1 MAEPAKSN
9 KKLWFTVLIAL
20 VLVAL
25 AYLQFREWRK
35 FDWGTFL
42 AQIRAVRVPR
52 VIAAVAII
60 FGGYV
65 LRSMRW
71 SIMLRPTKN
80 VPWSRLLAAQFIGFT
95 GLAILGR
102 PGEFIRPY
110 YIARQERLSVPSQM
124 GVWLVER
131 IFDMSCYIL
140 LVAFDLVLASRD
152 LRKLPHFA
160 QFKDAGIALFGIIAA
175 IAVLAFFIWRNG
187 DAIAGWCERR
197 IAPISKAAAA
207 AFADKVRTFG
217 EGLHTIQDVRSFF
230 SLLFLSIGLWLSIA
244 YAYLQITRAFHGTL
258 QHMEITHV
266 ILLLGFSIAG
276 SAVQLPVVGGGAQLA
291 TITAL
296 IYVFDIPNEVAVCC
310 GILLWLVTFVSPT
323 PVGLSLARH
332 AHLSLTRLSEEAK
345 PEPESSIPPAPL
357 PVD

>member
-1 MAEPAKSN
+1 MAEESPTSSN
-9 KKLWFTVLIAL
+9 KKFIFTAL
-20 VLVAL
+20 VVLALLAL
-25 AYLQFREWRK
+25 AYLQFRTWRK
-35 FDWGTFL
+35 FDWTTFF

-65 LRSMRW
+65 LRAMRW
-71 SIMLRPTKN
+71 SVMLRPTKD

-110 YIARQERLSVPSQM
+110 FIARQEGLSVSSQM

-140 LVAFDLVLASRD
+140 LVAFDLVIASHE
-152 LRKLPHFA
+152 LRKLPHFS

-175 IAVLAFFIWRNG
+175 IAVFAFFIWRNG
-187 DAIAGWCERR
+187 DGIAAWSERR
-197 IAPISKAAAA
+197 LAPLSKTVAAS
-207 AFADKVRTFG
+207 FADKVRTFG
-217 EGLHTIQDVRSFF
+217 HGLHTIRDLGSFF
-230 SLLFLSIGLWLSIA
+230 TLLFLSIGLWLSIA
-244 YAYLQITRAFHGTL
+244 YSYLQITRAFHGPL
-258 QHMEITHV
+258 QHMEIAHV

-296 IYVFDIPNEVAVCC
+296 VYVFEVPNELAVSC

-323 PVGLSLARH
+323 PVGLSLSRH
-332 AHLSLTRLSEEAK
+332 AHLSLTRLSKEAT
-345 PEPESSIPPAPL
+345 PAGTPPHAA
-357 PVD
+357 

>member
-1 MAEPAKSN
+1 MPEQDKSN
-9 KKLWFTVLIAL
+9 RKILFTVLGVA
-20 VLVAL
+20 VLLLL
-25 AYLQFREWRK
+25 AYLQFRTWRK
-35 FDWGTFL
+35 FDWATFL

-52 VIAAVAII
+52 VIAGVAII

-65 LRSMRW
+65 LRAMRW
-71 SIMLRPTKN
+71 SVMLRPTKD

-110 YIARQERLSVPSQM
+110 YIARQERLSVSSQM

-140 LVAFDLVLASRD
+140 LVACDLVIASRD
-152 LRKLPHFA
+152 LRKLPHFS
-160 QFKDAGIALFGIIAA
+160 QFQDAGIALFGIIAA
-175 IAVLAFFIWRNG
+175 IAVFAFFIWRNG
-187 DAIAGWCERR
+187 DGIAAWCERVFS
-197 IAPISKAAAA
+197 PLSKKAAVS
-207 AFADKVRTFG
+207 FAERVRTFG
-217 EGLHTIQDVRSFF
+217 EGLHTIHNVSSFF
-230 SLLFLSIGLWLSIA
+230 VLLFLSTGLWLSIA
-244 YAYLQITRAFHGTL
+244 YAYLQITRAFHGPL
-258 QHMEITHV
+258 QHMEIAHV

-296 IYVFDIPNEVAVCC
+296 IYVFDIPNEVAVCA

-345 PEPESSIPPAPL
+345 PSAEHT
-357 PVD
+357 V